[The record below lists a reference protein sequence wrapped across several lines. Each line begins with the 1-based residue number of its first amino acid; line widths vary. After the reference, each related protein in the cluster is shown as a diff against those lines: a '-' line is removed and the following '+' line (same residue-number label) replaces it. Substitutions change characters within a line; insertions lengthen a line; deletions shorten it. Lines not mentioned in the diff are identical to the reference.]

1 MASCVRATALLLLFV
16 AGCGRMPRSAV
27 PPVETVLFTG
37 AGDIATCEGNG
48 DDETAALLDLIPGV
62 IWTTGDNAY
71 PAGTAADFQ
80 ACYDPTWG
88 RHRTRTRPT
97 PGNHE
102 YWTPGALPY
111 FAYFGDAA
119 GEAGKGWY
127 SYRYGEWLIVALN
140 SNIETE
146 RWSEQLRWL
155 RKLLAENPSECTLSY
170 FHHPLISSGAHG
182 ENSDGYDDAN
192 VVPFWEALYNAG
204 ADVILVGHDHHYERF
219 APITPWGAESP
230 RGIRQF
236 VVGTGGGHLRGRGR
250 EPQHP
255 ASEAF
260 IQGHHG
266 VLRLTLAPRGYR
278 WEFVASGGRVL
289 DQGDALCH

>member
-1 MASCVRATALLLLFV
+1 MASSARAAALLLLTA
-16 AGCGRMPRSAV
+16 AGCGP
-27 PPVETVLFTG
+27 PPVPVAPEDAVLFTG

-48 DDETAALLDLIPGV
+48 DDETAVLLDRIPGL

-88 RHRTRTRPT
+88 RHRERTRPV

-102 YWTPGALPY
+102 YWTPGAHPY

-127 SYRYGEWLIVALN
+127 SYRYGDWLIIALN

-146 RWSEQLRWL
+146 RWSEQVRWL
-155 RKLLAENPSECTLSY
+155 RALLEDNPVECTLAY
-170 FHHPLISSGAHG
+170 FHHPIISSGAHG
-182 ENSDGYDDAN
+182 ENSDTYDDAN
-192 VVPFWEALYNAG
+192 VMAFWEALYNAR
-204 ADVILVGHDHHYERF
+204 AEVVLVGHDHHYERF
-219 APITPWGAESP
+219 APITPWGVPSP
-230 RGIRQF
+230 LGIRQF
-236 VVGTGGGHLRGRGR
+236 IVGTGGGPLRGHGR
-250 EPQHP
+250 DTHP

-260 IQGHHG
+260 IAGRHG
-266 VLRLTLAPRGYR
+266 VLKLALGRRGYG
-278 WEFVASGGRVL
+278 WEFVATGGRVL
-289 DQGDALCH
+289 DRGEALCH